1 MLAEQPEKYEKTESS
16 SESWNPISLAFRRIS
31 HPTCSSLCEVRQLRK
46 PNTEIAARHGSAAI
60 EYERKTKLV
69 GGVGTGLLTSRRSKK
84 SPTNGWHLL
93 PLSHHDKL
101 FALLLSP
108 WQLVT
113 IALDR
118 SIKLCRSDGPWIN
131 ATPP

>member
-60 EYERKTKLV
+60 EYERKAKLV
-69 GGVGTGLLTSRRSKK
+69 GGVGTGLLTSRRSKNLQQTAGICRPLVVMT
-84 SPTNGWHLL
+84 SCLL
-93 PLSHHDKL
+93 FSFHPGN
-101 FALLLSP
+101 LSP
-108 WQLVT
+108 
-113 IALDR
+113 
-118 SIKLCRSDGPWIN
+118 
-131 ATPP
+131 